1 MSVRNTDTIHTSKT
15 YARTFENSE
24 DGDMTKLSLV
34 LDQEMRCWMV
44 WSSNILQY
52 GQPLRR
58 EK

>member
-1 MSVRNTDTIHTSKT
+1 MFVCLKYCLDVSVRNTDTTHTSDT

-44 WSSNILQY
+44 
-52 GQPLRR
+52 
-58 EK
+58 

>member
-34 LDQEMRCWMV
+34 LDQEIRCWMV
-44 WSSNILQY
+44 
-52 GQPLRR
+52 
-58 EK
+58 

>member
-1 MSVRNTDTIHTSKT
+1 MFVCLKYCLNVSVGDADTANTSDT

-44 WSSNILQY
+44 
-52 GQPLRR
+52 
-58 EK
+58 